1 MIPIL
6 LLSRHEEEGDERRP
20 KKVDHTKVMLEALDL
35 VCMGLFSL
43 HKEPNLFPW
52 KPMFKDE

>member
-1 MIPIL
+1 M
-6 LLSRHEEEGDERRP
+6 RR
-20 KKVDHTKVMLEALDL
+20 KGTRGGQRKVDHTNVMLEALD
-35 VCMGLFSL
+35 CMGLLSL

>member
-1 MIPIL
+1 M
-6 LLSRHEEEGDERRP
+6 RR
-20 KKVDHTKVMLEALDL
+20 KEMRGGQRKVDHTKVMLEALDL

-52 KPMFKDE
+52 KPMFKDEY

>member
-1 MIPIL
+1 M
-6 LLSRHEEEGDERRP
+6 RGGQR
-20 KKVDHTKVMLEALDL
+20 KVDHTKVMLEALDL